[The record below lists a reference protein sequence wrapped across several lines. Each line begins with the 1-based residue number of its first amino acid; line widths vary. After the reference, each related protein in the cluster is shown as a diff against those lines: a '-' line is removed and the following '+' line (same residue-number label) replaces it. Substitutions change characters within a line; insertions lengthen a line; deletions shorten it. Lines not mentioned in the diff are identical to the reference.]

1 MWELEQNNSIL
12 CQILSETLR
21 IGLLNSLA
29 RLEDG
34 FQDGCKIKNN
44 VTTLILMQPFPWSCR

>member
-44 VTTLILMQPFPWSCR
+44 VTTLI